1 MFGLDIY
8 TLLVLWAATLSGTT
22 IVGTG
27 ITWLVLQSKTRPTEQ
42 AKEQV
47 KGADCALITRK
58 GKSKHPT
65 KEEKIKEIITGMLQQ
80 SAIMAQDAND
90 NLKKALSHTES
101 ESNKFENARQN
112 LTAKLPDGE
121 TLIVSTVGG
130 RVEELSIKEDPKP
143 KPTGWG
149 TVYNAESTARR
160 NTSFSRTRSKQMPEG
175 YGLICQFGDEEFA
188 EWFCPRFEA
197 IVPMLND
204 IKSEDIKS
212 LELLKVSRRNPDETY
227 IDLQITPKRGFR
239 VQKITINNF
248 NTEQPNWMLVL
259 KDAINNSTATLY
271 P

>member
-121 TLIVSTVGG
+121 TLIVSTIGG
-130 RVEELSIKEDPKP
+130 RVEDLSLKEDPKP
-143 KPTGWG
+143 LP
-149 TVYNAESTARR
+149 ESMR
-160 NTSFSRTRSKQMPEG
+160 NMYLRK
-175 YGLICQFGDEEFA
+175 
-188 EWFCPRFEA
+188 
-197 IVPMLND
+197 
-204 IKSEDIKS
+204 
-212 LELLKVSRRNPDETY
+212 
-227 IDLQITPKRGFR
+227 LQIGNNPIPKNHRADI
-239 VQKITINNF
+239 QSLLPYTKI
-248 NTEQPNWMLVL
+248 NWR
-259 KDAINNSTATLY
+259 KK
-271 P
+271 